1 MKSDMINTRFRS
13 ILIIVIAA
21 LLVSILFNIRTFI
34 SLFEMLQKAEAVDP
48 ERVKKIECYNKE

>member
-1 MKSDMINTRFRS
+1 MINTRFRS